1 MISKL
6 KSCACP
12 LVLLLL
18 FLSCPSVHGIV
29 GDSSIADTKQTTFDE
44 TAERQLV
51 QLINQARAME
61 GLKPL
66 AVDRR
71 LTEAARKHTLLMIGR
86 QDLQHQYED
95 ESPLQLR
102 YVNENVRSDR
112 QGENIA
118 LEVDVVSAHQSL
130 MHSPGHR
137 ANILNPDY
145 NAVGVGI
152 VNSGHEVYVTE
163 DFARLLPDYS
173 EHEADRALQHT
184 IEKFTSSRGL
194 PRPVRK
200 AQSSLH
206 QTACKLAL
214 NDSLDT
220 NKPLGLPGARGV
232 VEWTASDLEKVPSD
246 AAELLAQPSHSTYS
260 LGVCFAPSV
269 SHTGGIY
276 WVVMVVY

>member
-1 MISKL
+1 MTRKL
-6 KSCACP
+6 KSASP
-12 LVLLLL
+12 LVLVFL
-18 FLSCPSVHGIV
+18 FLSQPSVCAVAGGGSV
-29 GDSSIADTKQTTFDE
+29 ADVKQTTFDE
-44 TAERQLV
+44 AAEHQLV

-61 GLKPL
+61 GLKAL

-71 LTEAARKHTLLMIGR
+71 LTEAARKHTLLMIEHKN
-86 QDLQHQYED
+86 LLHQYDGED
-95 ESPLQLR
+95 SLPLR

-145 NAVGVGI
+145 NGVGVGI
-152 VNSGHEVYVTE
+152 VNTGHEVYVTE
-163 DFARLLPDYS
+163 DFARLVPDYS
-173 EHEADRALQHT
+173 EHEADTAMQHT

-200 AQSSLH
+200 AQPLLH
-206 QTACKLAL
+206 QMACKLAL

-220 NKPLGLPGARGV
+220 NKPLGVTGARGV
-232 VEWTASDLEKVPSD
+232 VEWTASDLEKLPSD
-246 AAELLAQPSHSTYS
+246 AAELLAQPAHSTYS

-269 SHTGGIY
+269 SHTAGIY
-276 WVVMVVY
+276 WVVMLVY